1 MKKGLLLLTVL
12 AAFTIPSKAQL
23 SDEEYAY
30 VTMDLQGILNL
41 TMTTDPTVNFV
52 FKTIPDYQQGVM
64 KFNATKLEVDATV
77 AWDLFAYASTDNWTQ
92 VDNYS
97 TTGQA
102 TLPAEILEMQSIQ
115 PNTCAAPVTFNA
127 LSSLKGLTNSGVAGG
142 VPTAATQFIA
152 GMIGTAVGQS
162 YVPGAAASNPTTNQ
176 FRVHYR
182 LKPGIPATFPNST
195 VAIAA
200 PGFAQAGYYY
210 LEVVYALVEDL

>member
-12 AAFTIPSKAQL
+12 AAFTFQSKAQL

-102 TLPAEILEMQSIQ
+102 TLPAEILEIQTIQ
-115 PNTCAAPVTFNA
+115 PNVCAAAVTFNA
-127 LSSLKGLTNSGVAGG
+127 LGSLKGLTNSGVAGG
-142 VPTAATQFIA
+142 VPNASTQFIA
-152 GMIGTAVGQS
+152 GMVGTAVGQS
-162 YVPGAAASNPTTNQ
+162 YAPGAAASNPTTNQ

-195 VAIAA
+195 VVIAA

-210 LEVVYALVEDL
+210 LEVVYSLVEDL